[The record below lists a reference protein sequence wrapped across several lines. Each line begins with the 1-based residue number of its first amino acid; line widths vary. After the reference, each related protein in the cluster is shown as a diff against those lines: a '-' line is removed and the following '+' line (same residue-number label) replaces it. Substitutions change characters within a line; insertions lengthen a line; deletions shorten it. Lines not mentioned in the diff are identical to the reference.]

1 MYREQ
6 NVDEREVRKMRN
18 LSWHMNENTYQAYLR
33 LHIEDLILEIQL
45 AFMDSL
51 IMIAAGSPR

>member
-1 MYREQ
+1 
-6 NVDEREVRKMRN
+6 
-18 LSWHMNENTYQAYLR
+18 MNENTYQAYLR
-33 LHIEDLILEIQL
+33 LHIEDLISEIQL